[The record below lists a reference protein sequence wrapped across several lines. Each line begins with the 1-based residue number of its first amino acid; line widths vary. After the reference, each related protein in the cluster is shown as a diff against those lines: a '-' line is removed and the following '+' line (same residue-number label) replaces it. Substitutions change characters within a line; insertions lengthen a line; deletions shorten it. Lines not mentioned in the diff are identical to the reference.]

1 LGEINV
7 SGEVLLAWVSQRIG
21 GLGVVAKSH
30 EGAGGAGG
38 VVECGRG
45 ETVVESEN
53 DSLLNFFRKKFDPWA
68 DAGPEFGGEAFDGR
82 NRPVGDLLKKFGWS
96 GLIEP
101 FELAVSFSDEAFVPL
116 ARVKADEA
124 NGKAIDQFA
133 RVEEGGIRL
142 SWQRGDVGMPMDRD
156 FREKGLK

>member
-1 LGEINV
+1 M
-7 SGEVLLAWVSQRIG
+7 SGEVLLAWVVEGTG
-21 GLGVVAKSH
+21 GVGVVAKSH

-38 VVECGRG
+38 VVEFGRG
-45 ETVVESEN
+45 QTVVEREN

-68 DAGPEFGGEAFDGR
+68 DAGPEFGGETFDGR
-82 NRPVGDLLKKFGWS
+82 NRPVGDLLEKFGWG

-101 FELAVSFSDEAFVPL
+101 FELAVGLIDEAFVPL
-116 ARVKADEA
+116 ARVKANHA

-156 FREKGLK
+156 FGEKGLK